1 MTVGNRNADPETSPA
16 PESLSEAPPPRSPA
30 TDLAAEL
37 IRLKDDRDALQ
48 RLADVHAIELE
59 ELGRIKEGFIAAA
72 SHDLKTPLTSMLG
85 YTQYVIR
92 QLAAPAPDLDKV
104 VRGMSIVQA
113 QAIAMGRLLDD
124 LLDASRIQVGAFEVR
139 PVPCDLGTCLDSVLA
154 RLGPDVSERVDVTLP
169 DAPVAGQWDRSR
181 LEQVLA
187 NLVDNAVKYS
197 PDGER
202 VGIAIERRG
211 AGIEVAVTD
220 RGMGIPANELPRL
233 FERYYRTPQ
242 AHASGLAGSGLG
254 LFICRGIIAAHGGRL
269 WAESPGQGQGA
280 TFRFELPDQP
290 PSENFIQPSG
300 REGST

>member
-1 MTVGNRNADPETSPA
+1 MTVGNRSETSQA
-16 PESLSEAPPPRSPA
+16 PESLSDRPPLRNAAS
-30 TDLAAEL
+30 DLAAEL
-37 IRLKDDRDALQ
+37 TRLKDDRDALQ
-48 RLADVHAIELE
+48 RLAEAHAIELE
-59 ELGRIKEGFIAAA
+59 ELGRIKEGFIATA

-113 QAIAMGRLLDD
+113 QAIAMSRLLDD

-139 PVPCDLGTCLDSVLA
+139 PVPCDLGTCLDTVLA
-154 RLGPDVSERVDVTLP
+154 RLSPDVSERVDVTLP
-169 DAPVAGQWDRSR
+169 DAPVAGQWDRNR

-197 PDGER
+197 PDWER
-202 VGIAIERRG
+202 VCIVVDRRS

-220 RGMGIPANELPRL
+220 RGMGIPAKELPRL

-242 AHASGLAGSGLG
+242 AHASGRAGSGLG

-269 WAESPGQGQGA
+269 WAESPGEGQGA
-280 TFRFELPDQP
+280 TFRFDLPDQ
-290 PSENFIQPSG
+290 QPSG
-300 REGST
+300 GFRQPSGPEGTT